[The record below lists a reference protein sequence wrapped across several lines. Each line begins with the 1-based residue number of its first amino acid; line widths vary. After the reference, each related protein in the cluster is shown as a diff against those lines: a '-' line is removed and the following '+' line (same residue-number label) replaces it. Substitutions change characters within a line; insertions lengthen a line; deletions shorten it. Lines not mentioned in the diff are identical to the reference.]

1 MKAFITIALLLFC
14 VSAFAQKQNVYYY
27 KNNGTEVFSPD
38 SADYIQVIREPDSGS
53 TLYKVLEYYKNKKPK
68 SIGTSSIIHPVRLE
82 ESNLNYYANGKR
94 KTVLNYHKGRL
105 TGKQYYFYPNGR
117 LFQELQYSADNT
129 QDNDYQIITVADTT
143 GAAYVT
149 NGEGYYKK
157 YNDSFSVIT
166 EEGPVKKGLRDSIW
180 KGTDE
185 ELKITFIEKYNSGN
199 LIEGTSTDS
208 LNKQVKYTG
217 SRIKPL
223 QYKDG
228 LKSFNTYLLKNL
240 RAPFSYNN
248 EGAQYE
254 VALSFKVNPDNTLT
268 DFVVLKSGGKALD
281 KDFEKLCK
289 ATAKNWIPEER
300 YGRPVSARYTTENMV
315 LTTFSRTST
324 VRRF

>member
-27 KNNGTEVFSPD
+27 KNNGTDVFSPD

-166 EEGPVKKGLRDSIW
+166 EEGPVKKGLKDSIW

-185 ELKITFIEKYNSGN
+185 ELKITFIEKYNCGN
-199 LIEGTSTDS
+199 LIEGTSTDTS
-208 LNKQVKYTG
+208 NIQVKYAG
-217 SRIKPL
+217 ARISPL
-223 QYKDG
+223 QYQDG
-228 LKSFNTYLLKNL
+228 LDMFNRFINKNL
-240 RAPFSYNN
+240 RSPEHSNIKQFQVSVRFVVYPN
-248 EGAQYE
+248 
-254 VALSFKVNPDNTLT
+254 NTLGN
-268 DFVVLKSGGKALD
+268 FRIIKSGGNEMD
-281 KDFEKLCK
+281 KILIKLCNSTS
-289 ATAKNWIPEER
+289 ANWTPER
-300 YGRPVSARYTTENMV
+300 KYGRPVPAQFETPTFVITV
-315 LTTFSRTST
+315 LTGTRY
-324 VRRF
+324 